1 MTDAI
6 KIIEREIEARK
17 AFPNEYDPDL
27 TRAMEEVLELARR
40 HVVEEIPAT
49 SRASHFS

>member
-1 MTDAI
+1 MSDAI

-17 AFPNEYDPDL
+17 AFPNEYDAHI
-27 TRAMEEVLELARR
+27 TRAMEEVLEIARR
-40 HVVEEIPAT
+40 HVAEDVPAT

>member
-1 MTDAI
+1 MNDAI

-17 AFPNEYDPDL
+17 AFPSEYDPDI

-40 HVVEEIPAT
+40 HGAEDVPAT
-49 SRASHFS
+49 SRSSHYS